1 MLGGTAM
8 VLQTIGGRARYDRLP
23 RWLPQVDRHGNVN
36 STLIPDGPFLVRSG
50 GGNDV
55 ASVAAEVVVVA
66 TLTRRALT
74 ECGYVTSPGRAVR
87 ALVTDLGRLEAL
99 AGRELE
105 LARCRPVRRRS
116 WTGRAGP
123 GAIGRLR
130 SPRTSK
136 SCAPTADGRG
146 APLLGSPRLVP
157 PRLIRRRGYE
167 SGPGRST
174 LSPLMARVVL
184 EHVTKRFGDVVAVDD
199 LSLEVFDREFLV
211 LLGPSGCGKSTA
223 LRMIAGLEVA
233 SEGTIQIGDRVVD
246 DVEPKDRNVAM
257 VFQSYALYPH
267 MTVRKNIE
275 FPLKTRKVAPEEREQ
290 LVHDAADTLGL
301 EQLLDRRPAQLS
313 GGQRQRV
320 ALARAIVR
328 RPDAFLMDEP
338 LSNLDAKLRVQTRAE
353 LIELQR
359 RLEATVLY
367 VTHDQVEAMTMGH
380 RIAIMSEGLL
390 QQIGP
395 PAVYEQAGQPVRR
408 PLHRQPGDEHR
419 HRSVVLDGEGL
430 ANAIGGSRVSSA
442 AAPRRSPTGRSR
454 VSSSAC
460 DPSTSVSRRTVS
472 CPRPSRSS
480 SRWVTSGT

>member
-1 MLGGTAM
+1 
-8 VLQTIGGRARYDRLP
+8 
-23 RWLPQVDRHGNVN
+23 
-36 STLIPDGPFLVRSG
+36 
-50 GGNDV
+50 
-55 ASVAAEVVVVA
+55 
-66 TLTRRALT
+66 
-74 ECGYVTSPGRAVR
+74 
-87 ALVTDLGRLEAL
+87 
-99 AGRELE
+99 
-105 LARCRPVRRRS
+105 
-116 WTGRAGP
+116 
-123 GAIGRLR
+123 
-130 SPRTSK
+130 
-136 SCAPTADGRG
+136 
-146 APLLGSPRLVP
+146 
-157 PRLIRRRGYE
+157 
-167 SGPGRST
+167 
-174 LSPLMARVVL
+174 MARVVL
-184 EHVTKRFGDVVAVDD
+184 EHVTKRFGDVLAVDD

-233 SEGTIQIGDRVVD
+233 SEGTIQIGARVVD

-395 PAVYEQAGQPVRR
+395 PQAVYEKPANLFVARFIGNPAMNTVTGPVV
-408 PLHRQPGDEHR
+408 P
-419 HRSVVLDGEGL
+419 DGEGL
-430 ANAIGGSRVSSA
+430 AVAIGGSRVQLPPPYA
-442 AAPRRSPTGRSR
+442 KAVGDLALTGVVVGVRPEHLRLAPDGLLP
-454 VSSSAC
+454 A
-460 DPSTSVSRRTVS
+460 TVS
-472 CPRPSRSS
+472 VVESLGHERHVICRLEDGQMVIVRQQSS
-480 SRWVTSGT
+480 DQAPGEGSWVRLATELHHLHLFDVESERRIEPA